1 LPSKISEFY
10 SEFNGINEYKF
21 LQRFDCNTVLIIALS
36 SAIPI
41 PYPNASARNVHLMRR
56 IQTRRQSMLKCE
68 NFVTSV
74 ARGLTVAT
82 LIVVSSGFAQK
93 KLTLTTNSPAAKEN
107 FVQAIRALESFQFQE
122 FTSFAQKT
130 AAADSNF
137 AMAHMAMAATV
148 GPQQRQRHIDKFV
161 ALAQNASKG
170 EQIYL
175 QGMVHFYKNEDDNA
189 LESFKQLSQML
200 PEDRMVY
207 MMLGNVQR
215 RKGDFNG
222 AIASFEA
229 ANKID
234 PTLPRAWSF
243 IGDCYLLQE
252 KYDKAR
258 TNYKQ
263 VVGKVD
269 PDASPFGPFF
279 GQIWADL
286 YEGKPDPALKTLDEF
301 MDRYNRNGAAQGFP
315 PVWIWN
321 HKARINLEFGRL
333 NDALRCYEIG
343 YKSVPPAT
351 ATAVDSIQKIVWLGR
366 MHHGRARTLAKM
378 GKHEE
383 AWKIVEQVK
392 KMIEDGG
399 KEGEQYWPAYHYLAG
414 YVVLEKGDYPA
425 AIEHLKQSDLT
436 DPFQKLLLARAYLK
450 TGEKA
455 QAVKLCEEITRFA
468 TNNIERALSYP
479 EAKKIIAA
487 SASD

>member
-1 LPSKISEFY
+1 
-10 SEFNGINEYKF
+10 
-21 LQRFDCNTVLIIALS
+21 
-36 SAIPI
+36 
-41 PYPNASARNVHLMRR
+41 
-56 IQTRRQSMLKCE
+56 MLNCK
-68 NFVTSV
+68 NLVTTV
-74 ARGLTVAT
+74 ARGLTLAM
-82 LIVVSSGFAQK
+82 LLLAPAGFAQK
-93 KLTLTTNSPAAKEN
+93 QLTLTTHSPAAKEN
-107 FVQAIRALESFQFQE
+107 FVHAIGALESFQFQE
-122 FTSFAQKT
+122 FTNAAQKT
-130 AAADSNF
+130 VAADSNF
-137 AMAHMAMAATV
+137 AMAHMLMAATV
-148 GPQQRQRHIDKFV
+148 GPQQRQPHLDKIA
-161 ALAQNASKG
+161 ALAPTTSKG

-175 QGMVHFYKNEDDNA
+175 QGMLHFYKNEDDKA
-189 LESFKQLSQML
+189 LDSFKQLSQML
-200 PEDRMVY
+200 PDDRMVY

-215 RKGDFNG
+215 RKGDFTG

-234 PTLPRAWSF
+234 PSLPRAWSF

-258 TNYKQ
+258 TNYRQ
-263 VVGKVD
+263 VVSKVD

-286 YEGKPDPALKTLDEF
+286 YEGKPDPALKTLDEYLN
-301 MDRYNRNGAAQGFP
+301 RYNRNGAAQGFP

-333 NDALRCYEIG
+333 NEALRCYEIG
-343 YKSVPPAT
+343 YKSVPPA
-351 ATAVDSIQKIVWLGR
+351 AASAVDSIQKIVWLGR

-378 GKHEE
+378 GKYDE
-383 AWKIVEQVK
+383 AWKIAEQVK

-414 YVVLEKGDYPA
+414 YIVLEKGDYPA
-425 AIEHLKQSDLT
+425 AIEHLKQTDLN

-455 QAVKLCEEITRFA
+455 QAIKLCEEITKFT
-468 TNNIERALSYP
+468 TNNIERALSYS